1 MRQLVRRVGRVGSGV
16 DAASGDDAEEEDRV
30 PDVVERMDADAFAW
44 LKAEGLEAR
53 GELADGSAGGARGDV
68 VLGLEG
74 IDVDLVVS
82 VICVPLWR

>member
-1 MRQLVRRVGRVGSGV
+1 
-16 DAASGDDAEEEDRV
+16 
-30 PDVVERMDADAFAW
+30 MDADAVAW

-53 GELADGSAGGARGDV
+53 GELADGSAGGARRDV